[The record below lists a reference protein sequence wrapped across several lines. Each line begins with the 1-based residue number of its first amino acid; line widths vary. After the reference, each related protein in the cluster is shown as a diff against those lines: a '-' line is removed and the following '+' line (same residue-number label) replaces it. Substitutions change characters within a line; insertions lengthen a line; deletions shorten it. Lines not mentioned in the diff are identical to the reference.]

1 MIRAARRSSGLT
13 QAELARSAGTS
24 QPAVNRYER
33 GKSEPSRATLARIL
47 AACSGT
53 RRPSEALVAH
63 RDEVIA
69 LLRRDGARTILVFGS
84 VARGEDDVNSDVD
97 LLVDHLDDATYS
109 WGEPRVKDELERLL
123 GVPVDVGEVRNMRP
137 RVLEEVLADARP
149 L

>member
-1 MIRAARRSSGLT
+1 MGAAEAIRAARRSAGLT
-13 QAELARSAGTS
+13 QAELARLAGTS

-109 WGEPRVKDELERLL
+109 WGDP
-123 GVPVDVGEVRNMRP
+123 G
-137 RVLEEVLADARP
+137 
-149 L
+149 